1 MAHQVKVSTAQSD
14 SITQKLDRARQTLHE
29 VWGYED
35 FRPMQDEAVADVI
48 AGRDS
53 VVVLPTGG
61 GKSLCYQVPA
71 LVRDG
76 MAIVVSPL
84 ISLMKD
90 QVDSLI
96 SNGVDAALVN
106 STQSVEDK
114 ADVAKRIRMGKVRLL
129 YMAPERLLTPKTLDF
144 LSRQKISFI
153 AIDEAHCVS
162 QWGHD
167 FRPEYRQL
175 GTLRKHFPTASLHAF
190 TATASERVREDIAI
204 QLGLRNHQTLV
215 GNFDR
220 PNLVYQMVR
229 RGNLMDQIMGVIQE
243 SPGESGIVYAI
254 TRREVDELAGALR
267 SRGIKALPYHAG
279 MSDTERQKN
288 QEAFIREEVDV
299 IVATVAF
306 GMGIDKANV
315 RYVIHAGMP
324 QSIEHY
330 QQESGR
336 AGRDGLRSQ
345 CILIYSSKDLVTWK
359 KILENS
365 TDKNFKTAMAA
376 IEAMASVCTSA
387 NCRHASLVQYFG
399 QEYDSDN
406 CGACDVCLGGL
417 DFIEDPLIMA
427 QKILSCVFRVDQRF
441 GAAHVVKV
449 LRGAQDKKVIEIG
462 HDRLSTFGLLSEY
475 DNATIRSWIDQL
487 IAQGYAERVGEY
499 MTVKLT
505 DQGKQ
510 LLKGIG
516 QVKLTKPQLSQ
527 GRAGRSRLADEAES
541 WQGVDRGLFD
551 QLRDLRRQLAIERSV
566 PAYVIFGDN
575 VLRQM
580 ACVRPSSLNQMETIA
595 GIGQAKLKDLGPK
608 FFQTID
614 QHCKELNLSRDQ
626 SPQEMKPRSSVNS
639 EVKSGSI
646 AADTSVQYFEQGM
659 SVAEVASK
667 IGRAV
672 STTYGYLQNYIQERS
687 ITDPRPW
694 IETDNI
700 EAVETA
706 LQHDPESSAL
716 RPVYEALQ
724 EQVSYNDIRVIASC
738 LRNRQE
744 SGIQSD

>member
-1 MAHQVKVSTAQSD
+1 MAHGVAVSAANLETNKVKF
-14 SITQKLDRARQTLHE
+14 DRASQTLRE

-35 FRPMQDEAVADVI
+35 FRAMQDEAVADVI

-90 QVDSLI
+90 QVDSLV

-106 STQSVEDK
+106 STQSIEDK
-114 ADVAKRIRMGKVRLL
+114 ADVAKRIRSGKVRLL

-175 GTLRKHFPTASLHAF
+175 GMLRNHFPHASLHAF

-204 QLGLRNHQTLV
+204 QLGLRNHRTLV

-229 RGNLMDQIMGVIQE
+229 RGNLMEQIMGVIQD

-254 TRREVDELAGALR
+254 TRREVDELAGALQ

-279 MSDTERQKN
+279 MSDAERQKN

-376 IEAMASVCTSA
+376 VEAMASVCTSA

-417 DFIEDPLIMA
+417 DFIEDPLILA

-449 LRGAQDKKVIEIG
+449 LRGAQDKKVVELG

-505 DQGKQ
+505 QQAKQ

-516 QVKLTKPQLSQ
+516 QVKLTKPQSSQ
-527 GRAGRSRLADEAES
+527 GRVGRSRLADEAES

-551 QLRDLRRQLAIERSV
+551 QLRDLRRQLAMERSV

-580 ACVRPSSLNQMETIA
+580 ACVRPSSMHQMGTIA
-595 GIGQAKLKDLGPK
+595 GIGQTKLHDLGPK
-608 FFQTID
+608 FFKAIEDYCQ
-614 QHCKELNLSRDQ
+614 ELKLSRDQ
-626 SPQEMKPRSSVNS
+626 SPQETRPRSSVNPES
-639 EVKSGSI
+639 KPVSL
-646 AADTSVQYFEQGM
+646 AADAAIQYFEQGM
-659 SVAEVASK
+659 SVTEVASK

-672 STTYGYLQNYIQERS
+672 STTHGYLQNYILERA
-687 ITDPRPW
+687 IIDPRPW
-694 IETDNI
+694 IETDDI
-700 EAVETA
+700 EAVEKA
-706 LQHDPESSAL
+706 LQQDPESKAL

-724 EQVSYNDIRVIASC
+724 EKVSYNDLRVIASC
-738 LRNRQE
+738 LHNRQQTR
-744 SGIQSD
+744 IQSD